1 MFLKRS
7 TKKEMMDDFSIT
19 DKRIDSA
26 LAELELINKYLGG
39 ISVSKKGIGK
49 FYTPG
54 NSNLNFKILD
64 AGSGS
69 SEILLKIREGFK
81 EISICS
87 LDKNQQACHYSKN
100 KNSLNIIC
108 GDIFYLPLK
117 KGYFDIVHASLLLHH
132 FSIDELKE
140 IFGNLLLLVKKGV
153 VINELRRNIF
163 ALIGIKILTLFFSKS
178 ELVRNDAPLSVKKG
192 FVKKELKNILA
203 ALPAAGYSIKRKWAF
218 RWLVVVFK

>member
-19 DKRIDSA
+19 DKRINGA
-26 LAELELINKYLGG
+26 LTELELINRFLGG
-39 ISVSKKGIGK
+39 ISVSKEGVGK
-49 FYTPG
+49 FYTPV
-54 NSNLNFKILD
+54 NSNFNFKILD

-69 SEILLKIREGFK
+69 SEILLKIRERFK
-81 EISICS
+81 EISICP

-108 GDIFYLPLK
+108 GDIFYLPFK
-117 KGYFDIVHASLLLHH
+117 KGYFDIVHASLLMHH

-140 IFGNLLLLVKKGV
+140 ILGKLLMLVKKGI

-163 ALIGIKILTLFFSKS
+163 AFAGIKILTLFFSKS
-178 ELVRNDAPLSVKKG
+178 ELVKNDAPLSVKKG
-192 FVKKELKNILA
+192 FIKKELKDILGT
-203 ALPAAGYSIKRKWAF
+203 LPAAGYSIKRKWAF
-218 RWLVVVFK
+218 RWLIVVFK